1 MKKIAIKI
9 ARILFLRIVPVFVGI
24 VVVGLI
30 FIKIKYGTGNTYP
43 DIGIENPEGNKHL
56 ERLIE
61 LDYPPGNVAV
71 GENGHVYFN
80 YHPLTHP
87 TRFSKATVFEWA
99 DGKITPFPSAEMQ
112 KNFQGTFGLTVD
124 KKNHLWIVEPATLDF
139 KHTRVWA
146 FDLTTKETFYY
157 YEFPEGIAMQAEDIR
172 VTGDGKYVIFPNPGI
187 FRFGNSQLLVYSVE
201 DHSLRTVIDGGQAVS
216 AEDWTMQVNEKP
228 YRIAYGL
235 LNFDVG
241 IDGLEISDDQK
252 WVYLASMTNANLFRV
267 PLADVLNKNL
277 TPKDVA
283 AKIEN
288 LGAKPMSDGI
298 TLDKMGNVIITD
310 VEHGGLMS
318 LNPTTKKITTLVRN
332 KEILWADGVAVGA
345 DSAIYFNNSAIPLYI
360 GEFAAPPDEKL
371 LLAHKPYYIYRLKQ

>member
-1 MKKIAIKI
+1 MKKK
-9 ARILFLRIVPVFVGI
+9 ARILFLRILPVFLGI
-24 VVVGLI
+24 VIVALIVV
-30 FIKIKYGTGNTYP
+30 KIKYGTGKTYT
-43 DIGIENPEGNKHL
+43 DIGIENPDGNKRL
-56 ERLIE
+56 EKLIK

-71 GENGHVYFN
+71 GDNGHVYFN

-87 TRFSKATVFEWA
+87 TRYSNRTVFEWA

-124 KKNHLWIVEPATLDF
+124 KQNHLWTVEPATLDF

-146 FDLTTKETFYY
+146 FDLTTKKTFHY
-157 YEFPEGIAMQAEDIR
+157 YEFPEGVAKQAEDIR

-187 FRFGNSQLLVYSVE
+187 FRFTKSQLLVYSVD
-201 DHSLRTVIDGGQAVS
+201 DHSVRAAIDDDS
-216 AEDWTMQVNEKP
+216 SLTAEDWTMQINGNP

-241 IDGLEISDDQK
+241 IDGIEISDDQK
-252 WVYLASMTNANLFRV
+252 WVYMASMTNSHLYRV

-283 AKIEN
+283 TKIEN
-288 LGAKPMSDGI
+288 LGAKPLSDGI
-298 TLDKMGNVIITD
+298 TLDKMGNVIFTD

-318 LNPTTKKITTLVRN
+318 LNPETKKITTLVRD
-332 KEILWADGVAVGA
+332 KEIVWADGVAVGA
-345 DSAIYFNNSAIPLYI
+345 DNAIYFNNSAIPLYI
-360 GEFAAPPDEKL
+360 GQFAAPPDEKL
-371 LLAHKPYYIYRLKQ
+371 LLQNKPYYIYRLKQ

>member
-1 MKKIAIKI
+1 MKKI

-43 DIGIENPEGNKHL
+43 DIGIENPEGNKRL

-87 TRFSKATVFEWA
+87 TRFSDATVFEWA

-124 KKNHLWIVEPATLDF
+124 KQNHLWIVEPATFDF

-146 FDLTTKETFYY
+146 FDLTTKQTFHY
-157 YEFPEGIAMQAEDIR
+157 YEFPEGVAKLAEDIR

-187 FRFGNSQLLVYSVE
+187 FRFTNSQLLVYSVA
-201 DHSLRTVIDGGQAVS
+201 DHSVRTVIDGDPSVT
-216 AEDWTMQVNEKP
+216 AEDWVMQTNGKP
-228 YRIAYGL
+228 FR
-235 LNFDVG
+235 
-241 IDGLEISDDQK
+241 
-252 WVYLASMTNANLFRV
+252 LF
-267 PLADVLNKNL
+267 
-277 TPKDVA
+277 
-283 AKIEN
+283 
-288 LGAKPMSDGI
+288 
-298 TLDKMGNVIITD
+298 
-310 VEHGGLMS
+310 
-318 LNPTTKKITTLVRN
+318 
-332 KEILWADGVAVGA
+332 
-345 DSAIYFNNSAIPLYI
+345 
-360 GEFAAPPDEKL
+360 
-371 LLAHKPYYIYRLKQ
+371 